1 MSGRLDSVIVDVGL
15 IKEVDPII
23 LVVMSVGIGMKNPLM
38 MSKNLVVV
46 KNVKIFVPKRMFL
59 DAST

>member
-1 MSGRLDSVIVDVGL
+1 MSGRLGIVDVDL
-15 IKEVDPII
+15 IEEVNPRIM
-23 LVVMSVGIGMKNPLM
+23 VEMSVGIGMKNPLM

-46 KNVKIFVPKRMFL
+46 KNVKIVVPKRMFR